1 LDLISPGSIGAFLQ
15 VVMIDLVLAGDNAI
29 VIGMAAA
36 GLHGAMR
43 RRAIL
48 IGIGAA
54 TLMRIVFA
62 LVATQLLALTGL
74 LLAGGLLLLWVAW
87 KMWQELRAQAA
98 EAVAQPAYALADGAA
113 VNESGR
119 KTLGQAVIQ
128 IVLAD
133 LSMSLDNVLAVAGA
147 ARDHFEALIF
157 GLALS
162 VVLMGVA
169 SAYIARLLNR
179 FRWIAWVGLLIIL
192 YVALRM
198 IYGGADDVMAGG
210 LPDIPFLSEAAE
222 HAAAA

>member
-1 LDLISPGSIGAFLQ
+1 LEFLNPGSIGALLQ

-36 GLHGAMR
+36 GLHGPLR

-54 TLMRIVFA
+54 TVMRILFA

-87 KMWQELRAQAA
+87 KMWQDLRGQAA
-98 EAVAQPAYALADGAA
+98 EAVAEPAYAFADGAA
-113 VNESGR
+113 MNQGGG
-119 KTLGQAVIQ
+119 KTLRQAVTQ
-128 IVLAD
+128 IVIAD

-169 SAYIARLLNR
+169 SAYIGRLLNR
-179 FRWIAWVGLLIIL
+179 FRWIAWIGLVIIL

-198 IYGGADDVMAGG
+198 IYGGADDVMADG
-210 LPDIPFLSEAAE
+210 LPNIPFLSESTE
-222 HAAAA
+222 HAPAA